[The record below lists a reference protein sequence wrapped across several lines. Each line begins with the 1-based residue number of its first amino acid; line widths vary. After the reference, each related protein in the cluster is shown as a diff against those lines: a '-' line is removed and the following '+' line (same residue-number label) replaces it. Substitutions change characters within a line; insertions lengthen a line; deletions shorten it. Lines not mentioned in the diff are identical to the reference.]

1 MVIRRP
7 EPRAGGPPSRVEA
20 AFRPT
25 VRQAVGHGLYV
36 GGLIGLTLATT
47 GAVLA
52 GVWWGAG
59 EREPEHTGLGLL
71 GIAVVPALLGALAGI
86 ALGTRIGTRAD
97 DRGIHRVPAVPYP
110 TAPGSPVVR
119 SKAAWSTIVDIREER
134 RHNRTIVA
142 IYLDSGAVLALR
154 APYDG
159 RLLAHDPAYERKVF
173 TLLNLWETH
182 RNWRSRP

>member
-25 VRQAVGHGLYV
+25 VRQALGHGLYV
-36 GGLIGLTLATT
+36 GGLIGLALATA
-47 GAVLA
+47 GAALA
-52 GVWWGAG
+52 AAWWGSG
-59 EREPEHTGLGLL
+59 EREPGHAGLGLL
-71 GIAVVPALLGALAGI
+71 GVAVVPTVLGAVAGI
-86 ALGTRIGTRAD
+86 ALGARIGTRAD
-97 DRGIHRVPAVPYP
+97 DRGIHRGPVLPHPSTARSAPRSAPWPA
-110 TAPGSPVVR
+110 
-119 SKAAWSTIVDIREER
+119 IVDIREER

-142 IYLDSGAVLALR
+142 IYLDSGAVLVLR

-159 RLLAHDPAYERKVF
+159 RLLAHDPTYERKVF

-182 RNWRSRP
+182 RNWRSRS